1 MNIGVISD
9 THGKVPSE
17 IFKIFEGVDQIWHAG
32 DIGNLDVIIELETIA
47 PVIAVHGNMDQLPI
61 VSKFPKHEI
70 IKISNNNIFL
80 THQHVTNNFRRITE
94 KNWDFDLNFQIIIFG
109 HTHIP
114 MEKSFKSVLYFNPGS
129 ATHSRYNGNT
139 SVGFIKIAKNSS
151 ISTEIIFI

>member
-70 IKISNNNIFL
+70 IKISNNNI
-80 THQHVTNNFRRITE
+80 
-94 KNWDFDLNFQIIIFG
+94 
-109 HTHIP
+109 
-114 MEKSFKSVLYFNPGS
+114 LYPLHN
-129 ATHSRYNGNT
+129 SR
-139 SVGFIKIAKNSS
+139 
-151 ISTEIIFI
+151 